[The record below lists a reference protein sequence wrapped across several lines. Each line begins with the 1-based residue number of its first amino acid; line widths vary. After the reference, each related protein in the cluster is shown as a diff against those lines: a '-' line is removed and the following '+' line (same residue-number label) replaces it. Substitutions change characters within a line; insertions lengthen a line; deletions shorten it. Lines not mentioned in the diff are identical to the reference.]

1 MGRPKKIQREL
12 LTVED
17 CTAAMGRLLAATIE
31 AEKVVAERDLAI
43 AAASARFEPRLD
55 EARQTA
61 AEMTAALEGYYYA
74 HVQEIEASGRKSLQL
89 VNGVMGRRDNPPA
102 LKPLN
107 RRWTWAAIKQAV
119 RAGLGLE
126 YLRQPEPELDRDK
139 LKTLGNEKLRE
150 FGMKVESDETFYIEP
165 ERLPEVRA

>member
-1 MGRPKKIQREL
+1 
-12 LTVED
+12 
-17 CTAAMGRLLAATIE
+17 
-31 AEKVVAERDLAI
+31 
-43 AAASARFEPRLD
+43 
-55 EARQTA
+55 
-61 AEMTAALEGYYYA
+61 MTAALEGYYYA

-107 RRWTWAAIKQAV
+107 RKWTWAAIKQAV

-150 FGMKVESDETFYIEP
+150 FGLKVESDETFYIEP
-165 ERLPEVRA
+165 ERLPEVSA